1 MLASLS
7 VKLQNGFWAPEV
19 SERPPSGQLS
29 ITSVDRAQSC
39 PEGHL
44 LAPAVPPACL
54 ALTQSPEHTVPEPGL
69 AALHTAPWGLPGRSM
84 FPSKVNQVLAGF
96 PPRKSVGLTAL
107 CWLPP
112 SPPRL
117 QERRAPWGGCS
128 SYLCTLAQHVPAAS
142 PAVAVE
148 AVSLRALMP
157 LPLEVLVEVEIKQP
171 RLPVTEPSRH
181 TGIYPLSRSDH
192 PT

>member
-1 MLASLS
+1 M
-7 VKLQNGFWAPEV
+7 
-19 SERPPSGQLS
+19 
-29 ITSVDRAQSC
+29 DSC
-39 PEGHL
+39 PSPVWTELKAAPRGTSRDLQRPQPAWPSRSRQNTQCPSQAWL
-44 LAPAVPPACL
+44 LC
-54 ALTQSPEHTVPEPGL
+54 T
-69 AALHTAPWGLPGRSM
+69 LPLGASRGRSM

-96 PPRKSVGLTAL
+96 PPRKSVGFTAL

-117 QERRAPWGGCS
+117 QERRTPWGGCS
-128 SYLCTLAQHVPAAS
+128 SYLCTLAQRVLAVS

-157 LPLEVLVEVEIKQP
+157 LPLEVLVEVEIEQP
-171 RLPVTEPSRH
+171 RLPVTEPSGH

-192 PT
+192 PHLTNEKARAQ